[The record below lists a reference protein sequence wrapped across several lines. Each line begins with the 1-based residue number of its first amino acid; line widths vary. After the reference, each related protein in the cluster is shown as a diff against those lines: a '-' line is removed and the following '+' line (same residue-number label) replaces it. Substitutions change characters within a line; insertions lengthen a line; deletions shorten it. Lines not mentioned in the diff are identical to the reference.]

1 MKTLSA
7 LMAIAGLG
15 ISGCQSLGPSA
26 ADPVSSMTFGPNASD
41 SVGEAIAVP
50 PKRRIVIVM
59 VKPKDGERGRYCAEP
74 PPDVSPELLEQIKA
88 LVDADAKVGGEQP
101 GKTQTQG
108 QKNYMEIAQRLVRR
122 TQGVQWFRDGLYSLC
137 QLYVND
143 AIKGADVKHAFD
155 DLVRTS
161 SELIKIELK

>member
-1 MKTLSA
+1 MKILTA
-7 LMAIAGLG
+7 LMAAAGLG

-26 ADPVSSMTFGPNASD
+26 TDPVSSLTFGPNTSGG
-41 SVGEAIAVP
+41 VGEAIAVTA
-50 PKRRIVIVM
+50 KRRIVIVM

-88 LVDADAKVGGEQP
+88 MVDADAKLGQEQP
-101 GKTQTQG
+101 GKGKAEGPKT
-108 QKNYMEIAQRLVRR
+108 YLEIAQRLVRR

-143 AIKGADVKHAFD
+143 AIKEADVKHAFEE
-155 DLVRTS
+155 LVKTS